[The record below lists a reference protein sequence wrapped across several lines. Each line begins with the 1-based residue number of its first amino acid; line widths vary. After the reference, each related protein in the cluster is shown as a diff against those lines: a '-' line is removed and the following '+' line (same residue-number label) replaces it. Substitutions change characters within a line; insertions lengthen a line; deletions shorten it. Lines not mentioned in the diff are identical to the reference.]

1 MTEKVSLTELQLIIR
16 DSLYMALPDVYWVIA
31 EISEI
36 KENSAG
42 HCYLELIEKQPD
54 EKNVRSRIKAIIWSN
69 RYRFLKAFF
78 ENITGESLREGL
90 KILVKTKVEYHE
102 LYGLSLI
109 ISDID
114 PVFTIGEWAMK
125 RQLVIKK
132 LEEEGVFSMNKE
144 LPFPAFP
151 QRVAV
156 ISSKNAAGYSDFIN
170 QLKNNSFGYSFYTA
184 LIETSLQGTETE
196 KSVISALDRIANHVD
211 LFDLVVIIRGGGSQT
226 DLSWFD
232 NYNIAYH
239 VTQFPLPV
247 ITGIGHDKDV
257 SVTDMVANRSLK
269 TPTAVADFLVDSVAA
284 SENYIVEMSTG
295 IIDGSRIIIEKN
307 RNRIENS
314 GIKLLPLARV
324 MMSEVRDRLSS
335 KIIDI
340 LSIGKE
346 LIFRAS
352 LIPSNQESLLSANAK
367 SYILQ
372 KEMLV
377 NRNVQRLSTNINNC
391 LSVNSVRLKSLGST
405 LQLLNPENILQRGYS
420 ITSINGVILKNNE
433 QINNDDIV
441 DTQLYKGTIK
451 SRVVEKKAKTGEGE
465 NRRKKT
471 QGQRNVETKGQ

>member
-114 PVFTIGEWAMK
+114 PVFNIGELAMK

-239 VTQFPLPV
+239 VTQFPLPI

-269 TPTAVADFLVDSVAA
+269 TPTAVADFLIDSIAA
-284 SENYIVEMSTG
+284 SENYILEMSTG

-307 RNRIENS
+307 RNRIETS

-335 KIIDI
+335 KIIYI
-340 LSIGKE
+340 LNLGKE

-377 NRNVQRLSTNINNC
+377 NRNVQRLSTSINNC

-420 ITSINGVILKNNE
+420 ITSINGIILKNNE
-433 QINNDDIV
+433 QINNDDII